1 MEVNMQENVF
11 LEMINNIC
19 SKDDRYAPEAYLFVR
34 QALDTTVKILDKPK
48 EGPGRH
54 VTGQELLEGIKL
66 FTLQEFG
73 PMSLTV
79 LHTWNIYKT
88 DDFGN
93 IVFNLVESGVLG
105 STSEDSKADFSNGY
119 NFEDA
124 FAKPFLPKSA
134 K

>member
-1 MEVNMQENVF
+1 MQENAF
-11 LEMINNIC
+11 LEIISNIC
-19 SKDDRYAPEAYLFVR
+19 DKDNRYELEAYLFVR
-34 QALDTTVKILDKPK
+34 QALDTTVKALNKPK

-54 VTGQELLEGIKL
+54 VTGQELLEGIRL

-79 LHTWNIYKT
+79 LHTWSIYKT

-105 STSEDSKADFSNGY
+105 STSEDSQADFSGGY
-119 NFEDA
+119 DFEEA
-124 FAKPFLPKSA
+124 FKKPFLPKS
-134 K
+134 KK